1 VEGAVSILP
10 HWIFQ
15 LAHVNQHNL
24 EPDEL
29 HIIWLGTA
37 MCFFGSVLWM
47 LVFRVLPNAA
57 SSNMAS
63 LWDQISRCYSDMGIS
78 TQHTNLSI
86 GSFCNAEKPN
96 GHYPKLKGKGA
107 EVKGLTLVLCK
118 VWNDNMIPDNEEHK
132 LIAEAI
138 DAQSSLACIID
149 DYASDLFLP
158 PEKAVEFQRHVINFL
173 SQYSE
178 LCHIADARGDLLW
191 NMTTKFH
198 WLFHLGQRAHYL
210 CPRRGACW
218 IDEDYINKCKEVA
231 QACSAGTPLHK
242 IPSRM
247 VEKMRW
253 GLSLMHDGLRE

>member
-1 VEGAVSILP
+1 MSLAIYVHVVAKGPLRTGLRFFAGSEWIEALYTAEEWKALYPYLP

-78 TQHTNLSI
+78 TQHTNLSV

-107 EVKGLTLVLCK
+107 EVKGLALVLCK

-138 DAQSSLACIID
+138 DA
-149 DYASDLFLP
+149 
-158 PEKAVEFQRHVINFL
+158 
-173 SQYSE
+173 
-178 LCHIADARGDLLW
+178 
-191 NMTTKFH
+191 
-198 WLFHLGQRAHYL
+198 
-210 CPRRGACW
+210 
-218 IDEDYINKCKEVA
+218 
-231 QACSAGTPLHK
+231 
-242 IPSRM
+242 
-247 VEKMRW
+247 
-253 GLSLMHDGLRE
+253 